1 MLQHKSVLVSLV
13 VLIDRL
19 PWPCE
24 PATRRRGRPQ
34 TSSDRL
40 MLKALVIMLIRRLST
55 ASAVLTCLDQDDP
68 VAQP

>member
-1 MLQHKSVLVSLV
+1 LV

-24 PATRRRGRPQ
+24 PTIRRRGRPQ

-40 MLKALVIMLIRRLST
+40 ILKALVIMIIRRLYT
-55 ASAVLTCLDQDDP
+55 ALYLN
-68 VAQP
+68 